1 MQLFE
6 IKKIKS
12 HIGIIHFIGIG
23 GIGISGIAEI
33 MHHLGYQVQG
43 SDVTENNNT
52 QRLQKLGIKIFY
64 QHEANNIL
72 GAEYI
77 VVSSAIK
84 KNNIE
89 ILSALEQK
97 IPVLTRAEMLAELMR
112 FKNSIAVSGSHGKT
126 TTTSLIACMI
136 EAAGLAPT
144 VINGGIINNRSTNAY
159 IGPSPYLVA
168 EADESDATFIRIPSS
183 ISVITNIDPEH
194 MDYYHSFDNLVHA
207 FKQFILNLPFYG
219 FAIACIDHDMVRNM
233 IKDITTR
240 HIITYGIDHESA
252 HVRAFNIKLGHFH
265 SEYDVIINLPNL
277 YGPIDPLNILKA
289 VKSIPIISILIKKT
303 IKYTLI
309 WKILIINSLLLVF
322 IVCVSL
328 IVFIIKS
335 EKTFVIHNKEIIKIK
350 SFINLYTEN
359 FRFNI

>member
-159 IGPSPYLVA
+159 IGP
-168 EADESDATFIRIPSS
+168 EADES
-183 ISVITNIDPEH
+183 V
-194 MDYYHSFDNLVHA
+194 
-207 FKQFILNLPFYG
+207 
-219 FAIACIDHDMVRNM
+219 
-233 IKDITTR
+233 
-240 HIITYGIDHESA
+240 
-252 HVRAFNIKLGHFH
+252 
-265 SEYDVIINLPNL
+265 
-277 YGPIDPLNILKA
+277 
-289 VKSIPIISILIKKT
+289 LI
-303 IKYTLI
+303 
-309 WKILIINSLLLVF
+309 
-322 IVCVSL
+322 
-328 IVFIIKS
+328 
-335 EKTFVIHNKEIIKIK
+335 
-350 SFINLYTEN
+350 
-359 FRFNI
+359 